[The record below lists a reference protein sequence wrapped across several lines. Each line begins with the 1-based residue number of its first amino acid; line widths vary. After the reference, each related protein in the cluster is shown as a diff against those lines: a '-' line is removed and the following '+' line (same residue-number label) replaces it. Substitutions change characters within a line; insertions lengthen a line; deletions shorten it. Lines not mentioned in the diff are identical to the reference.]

1 MHYLSHLNSRVRS
14 ADTNYSS
21 FGTMEHWDRIICFLS
36 SITPGLLTAPFNTD
50 LFLDIVLHRSDSQQ
64 AITANS
70 TQMHQPQNDGYD
82 GVKTVDFSSFTDDS
96 DKQGVSDAILSS
108 LKSLGFVCITNH
120 GLPDEEVQ
128 NMFSWVLVSS

>member
-1 MHYLSHLNSRVRS
+1 
-14 ADTNYSS
+14 
-21 FGTMEHWDRIICFLS
+21 
-36 SITPGLLTAPFNTD
+36 
-50 LFLDIVLHRSDSQQ
+50 
-64 AITANS
+64 
-70 TQMHQPQNDGYD
+70 MHQPQNDGYD